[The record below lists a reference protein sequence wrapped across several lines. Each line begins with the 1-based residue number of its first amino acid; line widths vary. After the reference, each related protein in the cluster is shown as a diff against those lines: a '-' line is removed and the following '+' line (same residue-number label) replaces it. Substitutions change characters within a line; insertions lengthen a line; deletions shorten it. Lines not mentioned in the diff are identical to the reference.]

1 MKWSFR
7 VARVAGIDVNVHAT
21 FGLIVAVGALQWSGR
36 HGARGALFGAALMLA
51 LFACVALH
59 ELGHSLVARRFGLT
73 VREIL
78 LLPIGG
84 VAMLSGRP
92 QRPLHELLIALAG
105 PAVNVALAALLL
117 LAGALLGF
125 LPALTELGAAST
137 PSLQTAL
144 LWLLGANMALALFNM
159 IPALP
164 LDGGRVLRA
173 GLSMAVGPARA
184 TSAAAAIGQVIAVGL
199 FAVGLLSGHLV
210 LAFIAVIVF
219 LGASQERAAERARS
233 VLGGVP
239 VGRAYNRRAIA
250 LSPCDRV
257 HDAAEHILT
266 TYQSD
271 FAVLLEG
278 EPIGVLTRADVIRA
292 LAEGAGGAYV
302 AGIMR
307 RDVVRVGAD
316 RSLDDVAR
324 LMSEKSAP
332 VVAVYDGERYLGL
345 IGHDD
350 VAEALTL
357 LQFLPASRLGGAAS
371 PAAQRAHGREAA
383 EGPPRP

>member
-7 VARVAGIDVNVHAT
+7 VARIAGIDVNVHAT
-21 FGLIVAVGALQWSGR
+21 FGLIVALGALQWSGH

-84 VAMLSGRP
+84 VAMLAGRP
-92 QRPLHELLIALAG
+92 QKPLHELLIALAG
-105 PAVNVALAALLL
+105 PAVNVVLAAVLLVVTVALGL
-117 LAGALLGF
+117 LSELPSLGAGASPS
-125 LPALTELGAAST
+125 PA
-137 PSLQTAL
+137 TAL
-144 LWLLGANMALALFNM
+144 LWLLGANVALAVFNM

-173 GLSMAVGPARA
+173 GLSMAIGPARA
-184 TSAAAAIGQVIAVGL
+184 TSAAAAIGQVIAVAL
-199 FAVGLLSGHLV
+199 FALAVLSGHLV
-210 LAFIAVIVF
+210 LAFISVLVF
-219 LGASQERAAERARS
+219 LGATQERTTERARS
-233 VLGGVP
+233 ILGVVP

-257 HDAAEHILT
+257 SDAAEHILT
-266 TYQSD
+266 TYQTD
-271 FAVLLEG
+271 FAVLLDG
-278 EPIGVLTRADVIRA
+278 QPIGALTRGDVVRA

-307 RDVVRVGAD
+307 RDVPRVDAD
-316 RSLDDVAR
+316 RSLDDVMR

-332 VVAVYDGERYLGL
+332 VAAVYDGERYLGL
-345 IGHDD
+345 ISQEDI
-350 VAEALTL
+350 AEALAL
-357 LQFLPASRLGGAAS
+357 LQFLPASRLGGAPS
-371 PAAQRAHGREAA
+371 PAA
-383 EGPPRP
+383 PRTQWT

>member
-21 FGLIVAVGALQWSGR
+21 FGLIVVVGALQWSGR
-36 HGARGALFGAALMLA
+36 HGAQGALFGAALMLA

-59 ELGHSLVARRFGLT
+59 ELGHSLVARRFGIT

-84 VAMLSGRP
+84 VAMLVGRP
-92 QRPLHELLIALAG
+92 ERPLHELLIALAG
-105 PAVNVALAALLL
+105 PAVNVALAAVLLL
-117 LAGALLGF
+117 VNGALGF
-125 LPALTELGAAST
+125 LPGLIELGAASG

-144 LWLLGANMALALFNM
+144 LWLLGANVALAVFNM

-184 TSAAAAIGQVIAVGL
+184 TSAAAAIGQVIAVAL
-199 FAVGLLSGHLV
+199 FAFALLSGHLV
-210 LAFIAVIVF
+210 LAFISVIVF
-219 LGASQERAAERARS
+219 LGASQERATERARTI
-233 VLGGVP
+233 LGDVP

-257 HDAAEHILT
+257 NDAAEHILT
-266 TYQSD
+266 TYQTD
-271 FAVLLEG
+271 FAVMLEG

-292 LAEGAGGAYV
+292 LAEGAGSAYV
-302 AGIMR
+302 AGLMR
-307 RDVVRVGAD
+307 RDVVRVSAD
-316 RSLDDVAR
+316 RSLDEVAR
-324 LMSEKSAP
+324 LMSEKSTP

-345 IGHDD
+345 ISHED

-357 LQFLPASRLGGAAS
+357 LQFLPASRQGGAAS
-371 PAAQRAHGREAA
+371 QAAPRAQWT
-383 EGPPRP
+383 

>member
-21 FGLIVAVGALQWSGR
+21 FGLIIAVGALQWSAR
-36 HGARGALFGAALMLA
+36 HGAQGALFGAALMLA

-84 VAMLSGRP
+84 VAMLVGRP
-92 QRPLHELLIALAG
+92 ERPLHELLIALAG
-105 PAVNVALAALLL
+105 PAVNVALAAVLLL
-117 LAGALLGF
+117 VNGVLGF
-125 LPALTELGAAST
+125 LPGLSELGAASG

-144 LWLLGANMALALFNM
+144 LWLLGANVALAVFNM

-184 TSAAAAIGQVIAVGL
+184 TSAAAAVGQVIAVAL
-199 FAVGLLSGHLV
+199 FAFALLSGHLV
-210 LAFIAVIVF
+210 LAFISVLVF
-219 LGASQERAAERARS
+219 LGASQERATERARS
-233 VLGGVP
+233 ILGDVP

-257 HDAAEHILT
+257 NDAAEHILT
-266 TYQSD
+266 TYQTD
-271 FAVLLEG
+271 FAVMLEG

-292 LAEGAGGAYV
+292 LAEGAGSAYV

-307 RDVVRVGAD
+307 RDVVRASAD
-316 RSLDDVAR
+316 RSLDEVAR
-324 LMSEKSAP
+324 LMSEKSTP

-345 IGHDD
+345 ISHED

-357 LQFLPASRLGGAAS
+357 LQFLPASRQGGAAS
-371 PAAQRAHGREAA
+371 QAAPRAQWT
-383 EGPPRP
+383 

>member
-1 MKWSFR
+1 MKWSIR
-7 VARVAGIDVNVHAT
+7 VVRVAGIDVKVHAT
-21 FGLIVAVGALQWSGR
+21 FGLILAIGALQWSGD

-92 QRPLHELLIALAG
+92 QKPLHELLIALAG
-105 PAVNVALAALLL
+105 PAVNVVIAALLL
-117 LAGALLGF
+117 LASGLFGL
-125 LPALTELGAAST
+125 LPAFAELGAASS
-137 PSLQTAL
+137 PSLQTAA
-144 LWLLGANMALALFNM
+144 LWLLGANVALAVFNM

-173 GLSMAVGPARA
+173 GLSMALGPARA
-184 TSAAAAIGQVIAVGL
+184 TPAAAAVGQVIAVGL
-199 FAVGLLSGHLV
+199 FAYAAISGHLV
-210 LAFIAVIVF
+210 LAFISVFVF
-219 LGASQERAAERARS
+219 LGAAQERAAERASS
-233 VLGGVP
+233 VLGAVP
-239 VGRAYNRRAIA
+239 AGRAYNHRAIA

-257 HDAAEHILT
+257 RDAAEHILT
-266 TYQSD
+266 THQSD
-271 FAVLLEG
+271 FAVLLG
-278 EPIGVLTRADVIRA
+278 DEPIGVLTRADVLRA

-307 RDVVRVGAD
+307 RDVVRVDAW
-316 RSLDDVAR
+316 RSLDEVAR
-324 LMSEKSAP
+324 LMSEKSTP

-345 IGHDD
+345 IGRDD
-350 VAEALTL
+350 VAEALSL
-357 LQFLPASRLGGAAS
+357 LQFLPASRPGGAAS
-371 PAAQRAHGREAA
+371 PAA
-383 EGPPRP
+383 PRTQWTS

>member
-1 MKWSFR
+1 MKWSFK
-7 VARVAGIDVNVHAT
+7 VARIAGIDVNVHAT
-21 FGLIVAVGALQWSGR
+21 FGLIVAVGALEWSGR
-36 HGARGALFGAALMLA
+36 HGAQGALFGAALMLA

-84 VAMLSGRP
+84 VAMLVGRP
-92 QRPLHELLIALAG
+92 ERPLHELLIALAG
-105 PAVNVALAALLL
+105 PAVNVALAAALLL
-117 LAGALLGF
+117 VNGVLGF
-125 LPALTELGAAST
+125 LPGLTELGAASS

-144 LWLLGANMALALFNM
+144 LWLLGANMALAVFNM

-184 TSAAAAIGQVIAVGL
+184 TSAAAAIGQVIAVAL
-199 FAVGLLSGHLV
+199 FAFALLSGHLV
-210 LAFIAVIVF
+210 LAFISVLVF
-219 LGASQERAAERARS
+219 LGASQERATERARTI
-233 VLGGVP
+233 LGDVP

-257 HDAAEHILT
+257 NDAAEHILT
-266 TYQSD
+266 TYQTD
-271 FAVLLEG
+271 FAVMLEG

-292 LAEGAGGAYV
+292 LAEGAGSAYV
-302 AGIMR
+302 AGLMR
-307 RDVVRVGAD
+307 REVVRVGAD
-316 RSLDDVAR
+316 RSLDEVAR
-324 LMSEKSAP
+324 LMSEKSTP

-345 IGHDD
+345 ISHEDM
-350 VAEALTL
+350 AEALTL
-357 LQFLPASRLGGAAS
+357 LQFLPAPRQGGAAS
-371 PAAQRAHGREAA
+371 QAAPRAQWT
-383 EGPPRP
+383 

>member
-7 VARVAGIDVNVHAT
+7 VARIAGIDVNVHAT
-21 FGLIVAVGALQWSGR
+21 FGLIVAIGALQWGAH

-59 ELGHSLVARRFGLT
+59 ELGHSVVARRFGLT

-84 VAMLSGRP
+84 VAMFAGRP
-92 QRPLHELLIALAG
+92 RKPLHELLIALAG
-105 PAVNVALAALLL
+105 PAVNVVLAAALL
-117 LAGALLGF
+117 AVTGALGF
-125 LPALTELGAAST
+125 LSELPSLGLGSS

-144 LWLLGANMALALFNM
+144 LWLLGANVALAVFNM

-173 GLSMAVGPARA
+173 GLSMAIGPARA
-184 TSAAAAIGQVIAVGL
+184 TSAAATIGQVIAAAL
-199 FAVGLLSGHLV
+199 FAGAVLSGHLV
-210 LAFIAVIVF
+210 LAFIAVLVF
-219 LGASQERAAERARS
+219 LGAAQERTTERARS
-233 VLGGVP
+233 ILGGVP

-257 HDAAEHILT
+257 NDAAEHILT
-266 TYQSD
+266 TYQTD
-271 FAVLLEG
+271 FAVLLDG
-278 EPIGVLTRADVIRA
+278 QPIGALTRADVVRA

-307 RDVVRVGAD
+307 RDVVRVSAD
-316 RSLDDVAR
+316 RSLDEVMR

-345 IGHDD
+345 ISQEDI
-350 VAEALTL
+350 AEALTL
-357 LQFLPASRLGGAAS
+357 LQFMPASRLGGAAS
-371 PAAQRAHGREAA
+371 AAA
-383 EGPPRP
+383 PRTQWTWPT

>member
-21 FGLIVAVGALQWSGR
+21 FGLILAVGALQWSGR

-92 QRPLHELLIALAG
+92 QKPLHELLIALAG
-105 PAVNVALAALLL
+105 PAVNVVLAALLL
-117 LAGALLGF
+117 VASGLFGF
-125 LPALTELGAAST
+125 LPALSELGSAAST
-137 PSLQTAL
+137 PSLPTAV
-144 LWLLGANMALALFNM
+144 LWLLGANVALALFNM

-173 GLSMAVGPARA
+173 GLSMAVGQARA
-184 TSAAAAIGQVIAVGL
+184 TSAASVIGQVIAVGL
-199 FAVGLLSGHLV
+199 FAVAVFTGHLV
-210 LAFIAVIVF
+210 LAFISVIVF
-219 LGASQERAAERARS
+219 LGAAQERAAERASS

-250 LSPCDRV
+250 LAPCDRV

-292 LAEGAGGAYV
+292 LAEGAGSAYV

-307 RDVVRVGAD
+307 RDVVRVDAE
-316 RSLDDVAR
+316 RSLDEVAR
-324 LMSEKSAP
+324 LMSEKGAP

-345 IGHDD
+345 IGRDD

-371 PAAQRAHGREAA
+371 SAA
-383 EGPPRP
+383 PRTQWT

>member
-7 VARVAGIDVNVHAT
+7 VARIAGIDVNVHAT
-21 FGLIVAVGALQWSGR
+21 FGLIVAVGALQWSGH

-84 VAMLSGRP
+84 VAMFGGRP
-92 QRPLHELLIALAG
+92 QKPLHELLIALAG
-105 PAVNVALAALLL
+105 PAVNVVLAAVL
-117 LAGALLGF
+117 LAVTGALGLLSE
-125 LPALTELGAAST
+125 LPSLGAGAS
-137 PSLQTAL
+137 PSMQTAL
-144 LWLLGANMALALFNM
+144 LWLLGANVALAVFNM

-173 GLSMAVGPARA
+173 GLSMAIGPARA
-184 TSAAAAIGQVIAVGL
+184 TAAAAALGQVIAVAL
-199 FAVGLLSGHLV
+199 FAGAVLSGHLV
-210 LAFIAVIVF
+210 LAFISVLVF
-219 LGASQERAAERARS
+219 FGATQERTAERATS
-233 VLGGVP
+233 ILGGVP

-257 HDAAEHILT
+257 NDAAEHILT
-266 TYQSD
+266 TYQTD

-278 EPIGVLTRADVIRA
+278 QPIGALRRADVVRA
-292 LAEGAGGAYV
+292 LAEGAGSAYV

-307 RDVVRVGAD
+307 RDVARVSAD
-316 RSLDDVAR
+316 RSLDEVVR
-324 LMSEKSAP
+324 LMSEKSTP

-345 IGHDD
+345 ISQEDI
-350 VAEALTL
+350 AEALTL
-357 LQFLPASRLGGAAS
+357 LQFLPATRLGGAAS
-371 PAAQRAHGREAA
+371 PAA
-383 EGPPRP
+383 PRTQWT

>member
-21 FGLIVAVGALQWSGR
+21 FGLIVVVGALQWSGR
-36 HGARGALFGAALMLA
+36 HGAQGALFGAALMLA

-84 VAMLSGRP
+84 VAMLVGRP
-92 QRPLHELLIALAG
+92 ERPLHELLIALAG
-105 PAVNVALAALLL
+105 PAVNVALAAVLLL
-117 LAGALLGF
+117 VNGVLGF
-125 LPALTELGAAST
+125 LPGLIELGAASG

-144 LWLLGANMALALFNM
+144 LWLLGANVALAVFNM

-184 TSAAAAIGQVIAVGL
+184 TSAAAAIGQVIAVAL
-199 FAVGLLSGHLV
+199 FAFALLSGHLV
-210 LAFIAVIVF
+210 LAFISVIVF
-219 LGASQERAAERARS
+219 LGASQERATERARTI
-233 VLGGVP
+233 LGDVP

-257 HDAAEHILT
+257 NDAAEHILT
-266 TYQSD
+266 TYQTD
-271 FAVLLEG
+271 FAVMLEG

-292 LAEGAGGAYV
+292 LAEGAGSAYV
-302 AGIMR
+302 AGLMR
-307 RDVVRVGAD
+307 RDVVRVSAD
-316 RSLDDVAR
+316 RSLDEVAR
-324 LMSEKSAP
+324 LMSEKSTP

-345 IGHDD
+345 ISHED

-357 LQFLPASRLGGAAS
+357 LQFLPASRQGGAAS
-371 PAAQRAHGREAA
+371 QAAPRAQWT
-383 EGPPRP
+383 

>member
-7 VARVAGIDVNVHAT
+7 VARIAGIDVNVHAT

-36 HGARGALFGAALMLA
+36 HGAQGALFGAALMLA

-84 VAMLSGRP
+84 VAMLVGRP
-92 QRPLHELLIALAG
+92 ERPLHELLIALAG
-105 PAVNVALAALLL
+105 PAVNVALAAVLLL
-117 LAGALLGF
+117 VNGALGF
-125 LPALTELGAAST
+125 LPGLTELGAASG

-144 LWLLGANMALALFNM
+144 LWLLGANMALAVFNM

-184 TSAAAAIGQVIAVGL
+184 TSAAAAIGQVIAVAL
-199 FAVGLLSGHLV
+199 FAFALLSGHLV
-210 LAFIAVIVF
+210 LAFISVLVF
-219 LGASQERAAERARS
+219 LGASQERATERARS
-233 VLGGVP
+233 ILGDVP
-239 VGRAYNRRAIA
+239 AGRAYNRRAIA

-257 HDAAEHILT
+257 NDAAEHILT
-266 TYQSD
+266 TYQTD
-271 FAVLLEG
+271 FAVMLEG

-292 LAEGAGGAYV
+292 LAEGAGSAYV
-302 AGIMR
+302 AGLMR
-307 RDVVRVGAD
+307 RDVVRVSAD
-316 RSLDDVAR
+316 RSLDEVAR
-324 LMSEKSAP
+324 LMSEKSTP

-345 IGHDD
+345 ISHEDM
-350 VAEALTL
+350 AEALTL
-357 LQFLPASRLGGAAS
+357 LQFLPTSRQGGAAS
-371 PAAQRAHGREAA
+371 QAAPRAQWT
-383 EGPPRP
+383 

>member
-1 MKWSFR
+1 MKWSFK

-36 HGARGALFGAALMLA
+36 HGAQGALFGAALMLA

-84 VAMLSGRP
+84 VAMLVGRP
-92 QRPLHELLIALAG
+92 ERPLHELLIALAG
-105 PAVNVALAALLL
+105 PAVNVALAAVLLL
-117 LAGALLGF
+117 VNGVLGF
-125 LPALTELGAAST
+125 LPGLTELGAASG

-144 LWLLGANMALALFNM
+144 LWLLGANMALAVFNM

-173 GLSMAVGPARA
+173 GLSMAVGQARA
-184 TSAAAAIGQVIAVGL
+184 TSAAAAIGQVIAVAL
-199 FAVGLLSGHLV
+199 FAFALFSGHLV
-210 LAFIAVIVF
+210 LAFISVIVF

-233 VLGGVP
+233 ILGDVP

-257 HDAAEHILT
+257 NDAAEHILT
-266 TYQSD
+266 TYQTD
-271 FAVLLEG
+271 FAVMLQG

-292 LAEGAGGAYV
+292 LAEGAGSAYV
-302 AGIMR
+302 AGLMR
-307 RDVVRVGAD
+307 RDVVRASAD
-316 RSLDDVAR
+316 RSLDEVAR
-324 LMSEKSAP
+324 LMSEKSTP

-345 IGHDD
+345 ISHED

-357 LQFLPASRLGGAAS
+357 LQFLPASRQGGAAS
-371 PAAQRAHGREAA
+371 QAAPRAQWT
-383 EGPPRP
+383 

>member
-36 HGARGALFGAALMLA
+36 HGAQGALFGAALMMA

-84 VAMLSGRP
+84 VAMLVGRP
-92 QRPLHELLIALAG
+92 ERPLHELLIALAG
-105 PAVNVALAALLL
+105 PAVNVALAAVLLL
-117 LAGALLGF
+117 VNGALGF
-125 LPALTELGAAST
+125 LPGLTELGAASG

-144 LWLLGANMALALFNM
+144 LWLLGANMALAVFNM

-173 GLSMAVGPARA
+173 GLAMVVGPARA
-184 TSAAAAIGQVIAVGL
+184 TAAAAAIGQVIAVAL
-199 FAVGLLSGHLV
+199 FAFALLSGHLV
-210 LAFIAVIVF
+210 LAFISVLVF
-219 LGASQERAAERARS
+219 LGASQERATERARS
-233 VLGGVP
+233 ILGDVP

-257 HDAAEHILT
+257 NDAAEHILT
-266 TYQSD
+266 TYQTD
-271 FAVLLEG
+271 FAVMLEG

-292 LAEGAGGAYV
+292 LAEGAGSAYV
-302 AGIMR
+302 AGLMR
-307 RDVVRVGAD
+307 RDVVRVSAD
-316 RSLDDVAR
+316 RSLDEVAR
-324 LMSEKSAP
+324 LMSEKSTP

-345 IGHDD
+345 ISHEDM
-350 VAEALTL
+350 AEALTL
-357 LQFLPASRLGGAAS
+357 LQFLPASRQGGAAS
-371 PAAQRAHGREAA
+371 QAAPRAQWT
-383 EGPPRP
+383 

>member
-7 VARVAGIDVNVHAT
+7 VARIAGIDVNVHAT

-36 HGARGALFGAALMLA
+36 HGAQGALFGAALMLA

-84 VAMLSGRP
+84 VAMLVGRP
-92 QRPLHELLIALAG
+92 ERPLHELLIALAG
-105 PAVNVALAALLL
+105 PAVNVALAAVLLL
-117 LAGALLGF
+117 VNGVLGF
-125 LPALTELGAAST
+125 LPGLIELGAASG

-144 LWLLGANMALALFNM
+144 LWLLGANVALAVFNM

-184 TSAAAAIGQVIAVGL
+184 TSAAAAIGQVIAVAL
-199 FAVGLLSGHLV
+199 FAFALLSGHLV
-210 LAFIAVIVF
+210 LAFISVLVF
-219 LGASQERAAERARS
+219 LGASQERATERARS
-233 VLGGVP
+233 ILGDVP
-239 VGRAYNRRAIA
+239 VGRAYNRRAIV

-257 HDAAEHILT
+257 NDAAEHILT
-266 TYQSD
+266 TYQTD
-271 FAVLLEG
+271 FAVMLEG

-292 LAEGAGGAYV
+292 LAEGAGSAYV
-302 AGIMR
+302 AGLMR
-307 RDVVRVGAD
+307 RDVVRVSAD
-316 RSLDDVAR
+316 RSLDEVAR
-324 LMSEKSAP
+324 LMSEKSTP
-332 VVAVYDGERYLGL
+332 VVAVYDSERYLGL
-345 IGHDD
+345 ISHED

-357 LQFLPASRLGGAAS
+357 LQFLPASRQGGAAS
-371 PAAQRAHGREAA
+371 QAAPRAQWT
-383 EGPPRP
+383 

>member
-1 MKWSFR
+1 MKWSFK

-36 HGARGALFGAALMLA
+36 HGAQGALFGAALMLA

-84 VAMLSGRP
+84 VAMLVGRP
-92 QRPLHELLIALAG
+92 ERPLHELLIALAG
-105 PAVNVALAALLL
+105 PAVNVALAAVLLL
-117 LAGALLGF
+117 VNGVLGF
-125 LPALTELGAAST
+125 LPGLTELGAASG

-144 LWLLGANMALALFNM
+144 LWLLGANMALAVFNM

-184 TSAAAAIGQVIAVGL
+184 TSAAAAIGQVIAVAL
-199 FAVGLLSGHLV
+199 FAFALFSGHLV
-210 LAFIAVIVF
+210 LAFISVLVF

-233 VLGGVP
+233 ILGDVP

-257 HDAAEHILT
+257 NDAAEHILT
-266 TYQSD
+266 TYQTD
-271 FAVLLEG
+271 FAVMLEG

-292 LAEGAGGAYV
+292 LAEGAGSAYV
-302 AGIMR
+302 AGLMR
-307 RDVVRVGAD
+307 RDVVRLSAD
-316 RSLDDVAR
+316 RSLDEVAR
-324 LMSEKSAP
+324 LMSEKSTP

-345 IGHDD
+345 ISHED

-357 LQFLPASRLGGAAS
+357 LQFLPASRQGGAAS
-371 PAAQRAHGREAA
+371 QAAPRAQWT
-383 EGPPRP
+383 

>member
-21 FGLIVAVGALQWSGR
+21 FGLIVAVGALQWSGQ

-84 VAMLSGRP
+84 VAMFAGRP
-92 QRPLHELLIALAG
+92 QKPLHELLIALAG
-105 PAVNVALAALLL
+105 PAVNVVLAAVLVVVT
-117 LAGALLGF
+117 GALGF
-125 LPALTELGAAST
+125 LSELPSLGAGAS
-137 PSLQTAL
+137 PSPQTAL
-144 LWLLGANMALALFNM
+144 LWLLGANVALAVFNM

-173 GLSMAVGPARA
+173 GLSMAIGRARA
-184 TSAAAAIGQVIAVGL
+184 TAAAAAIGQVLAVAL
-199 FAVGLLSGHLV
+199 FAVAVLSGHLV
-210 LAFIAVIVF
+210 LAFISVLVF
-219 LGASQERAAERARS
+219 FGATQERTLERATS
-233 VLGGVP
+233 ILGGVP
-239 VGRAYNRRAIA
+239 VRRAYNRRAIA

-257 HDAAEHILT
+257 SDAAEHILT
-266 TYQSD
+266 TYQTD

-278 EPIGVLTRADVIRA
+278 QPIGALTRADVVRA
-292 LAEGAGGAYV
+292 LAEGAGDAYV
-302 AGIMR
+302 AGVMR
-307 RDVVRVGAD
+307 RDVPRISAD
-316 RSLDDVAR
+316 RSLDEVMR
-324 LMSEKSAP
+324 LMSEKSTP
-332 VVAVYDGERYLGL
+332 VVAVYDDERYLGL
-345 IGHDD
+345 VSQDD
-350 VAEALTL
+350 IAEALTL

-371 PAAQRAHGREAA
+371 PAA
-383 EGPPRP
+383 PRTQWT